1 MYFELAF
8 DFVKDVTSLSEYYLE
23 LLANFWDNFAFF
35 YVYPM
40 LKFSWEADDY
50 DLDSSSLDS
59 ESFAMPSSSSDNFTS
74 GYSLTFTFSSST

>member
-23 LLANFWDNFAFF
+23 LFANFWDNFAFF

-40 LKFSWEADDY
+40 LKFS
-50 DLDSSSLDS
+50 
-59 ESFAMPSSSSDNFTS
+59 
-74 GYSLTFTFSSST
+74 